1 MDFDLA
7 VLKGHLGLCS
17 YAIEYWVSHILA
29 YLAKLRESEEL
40 SNELLHQVNML
51 IESTRKRVSLPEQMP
66 KETKSRILRNLGD
79 ENDIRS
85 FIQTVSA
92 FSIEY
97 LEAERTHSSAEGQT
111 KFCRASELLC

>member
-7 VLKGHLGLCS
+7 ILKGHLGLCS

-29 YLAKLRESEEL
+29 YLSNLRESEEL
-40 SNELLHQVNML
+40 SSELLHQVKML
-51 IESTRKRVSLPEQMP
+51 IESARKCVSPSEQMP
-66 KETKSRILRNLGD
+66 KEAKKRVLRNLGD

-85 FIQTVSA
+85 FIQMVTA
-92 FSIEY
+92 FSIEC

-111 KFCRASELLC
+111 KSYRTSEFLY